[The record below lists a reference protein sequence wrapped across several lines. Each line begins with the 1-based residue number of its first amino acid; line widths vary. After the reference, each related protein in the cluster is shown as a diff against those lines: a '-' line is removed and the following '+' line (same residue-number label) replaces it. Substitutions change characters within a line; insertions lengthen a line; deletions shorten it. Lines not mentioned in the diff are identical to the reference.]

1 MGNIYMINEKSI
13 NQNRVTDN
21 FYEIMIK
28 RTREMLKKLEEIEKY
43 KLIHKYF
50 SENWKHEENIN
61 KFTSKV
67 ISEK

>member
-50 SENWKHEENIN
+50 SEN
-61 KFTSKV
+61 
-67 ISEK
+67 

>member
-1 MGNIYMINEKSI
+1 MGSIYVINKKKI

-43 KLIHKYF
+43 KLISKYF
-50 SENWKHEENIN
+50 LENRKNEENIN
-61 KFTSKV
+61 
-67 ISEK
+67 

>member
-1 MGNIYMINEKSI
+1 MGSIYVINEKKI

-43 KLIHKYF
+43 KLISKYF
-50 SENWKHEENIN
+50 SENWKNEENIN
-61 KFTSKV
+61 
-67 ISEK
+67 